1 MLDFPSAMLN
11 ILSEIKEYQKTFYL
25 RNKSNL
31 QDVEPINIINTENI
45 KIVDDNSLKYH
56 EGIITKAGGFSALK
70 KNYNS

>member
-45 KIVDDNSLKYH
+45 KIVDDNSLKHH
-56 EGIITKAGGFSALK
+56 EGIIKKSGRLFSSQK
-70 KNYNS
+70 KL